1 MALRY
6 KEIEAAAADKR
17 QKMLPD
23 GTPNFYAFVRAS
35 GSVFWTVRLMVEDKR
50 TNLSIGGVRTIRTNL
65 KFSLHSAPSL
75 QAAAATQRER
85 RSGSA

>member
-23 GTPNFYAFVRAS
+23 GTPNLYAFVRSS
-35 GSVFWTVRLMVEDKR
+35 GSVFWTVRLMVEGKR
-50 TNLSIGGVRTIRTNL
+50 TNLSIGKWPDI
-65 KFSLHSAPSL
+65 K
-75 QAAAATQRER
+75 AAGY
-85 RSGSA
+85 RSDL

>member
-23 GTPNFYAFVRAS
+23 GTPNLYAFIRSS
-35 GSVFWTVRLMVEDKR
+35 GSVFWTVRLMVEGKR
-50 TNLSIGGVRTIRTNL
+50 TNLSIGKWPDIKADEARRITPSVKSAIAAGYGLTTI
-65 KFSLHSAPSL
+65 
-75 QAAAATQRER
+75 
-85 RSGSA
+85 